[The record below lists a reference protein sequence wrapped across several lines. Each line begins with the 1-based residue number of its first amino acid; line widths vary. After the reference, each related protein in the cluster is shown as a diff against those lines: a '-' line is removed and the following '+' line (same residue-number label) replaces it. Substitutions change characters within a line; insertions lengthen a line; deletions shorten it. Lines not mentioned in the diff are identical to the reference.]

1 MAGRILIAHACCQ
14 KAAELEAAL
23 AAAGCEIFRADNLDA
38 ASHLLHQNPDV
49 LLLDMTL
56 AEQALAG
63 QLSALGSELE
73 LTETFCLRLLPQ
85 ERDFRQVQHLV
96 PFGCGT
102 IFPPG
107 TAEMILEQI
116 STLLRIKSAEMERNH
131 AQERLVLHRMEVEE
145 GLRSAAH
152 IQHTLLPSRAPDTP
166 AFDFAWR
173 FIPCETL
180 GGDLF
185 NLLPLSEDI
194 LLAYILDV
202 SGHGVSSAMVTVS
215 VFQSLSDRTSQ
226 LVKHPLDHPPYFRIA
241 DPAEVISALD
251 RVYPYERF
259 EKFFTIAY
267 LLLEPET
274 GRVRYCNGG
283 HPPPLL
289 MRSNGQVE
297 RLDAGGTLV
306 GMGGLLPFE
315 EGEID
320 LQPGDRIYLYSDG
333 ITEYAAPSGE
343 MFGEQRMINFFR
355 RHQQTPLEDSAE
367 GFIQNLMTFGEGQA
381 PDDDISLVCIH
392 FNAPAGSLRLAGE
405 HKRALRPKTNRV
417 LI

>member
-1 MAGRILIAHACCQ
+1 MAGRILIAHHCAEI
-14 KAAELEAAL
+14 AAELESSLSAAS
-23 AAAGCEIFRADNLDA
+23 CEVFRAENLCA
-38 ASHLLHQNPDV
+38 ASHLLHQHPDL
-49 LLLDMTL
+49 LLLDMHL
-56 AEQALAG
+56 AETASAEELFDLA
-63 QLSALGSELE
+63 ADLE
-73 LTETFCLRLLPQ
+73 LAETYCLRLCPPENDLVKM
-85 ERDFRQVQHLV
+85 RQLA
-96 PFGCGT
+96 PFACGT
-102 IFPPG
+102 ISPPG
-107 TAEMILEQI
+107 LGEQILEQI
-116 STLLRIKSAEMERNH
+116 NMLRRIKQAEAERNQ
-131 AQERLVLHRMEVEE
+131 AQELLLLHKMEVEE

-152 IQHTLLPSRAPDTP
+152 IQHALLPNQMPDTP

-173 FIPCETL
+173 FIPCETV

-194 LLAYILDV
+194 LLAYLLDV

-241 DPAEVISALD
+241 DPAEVVTALD
-251 RVYPYERF
+251 RIYPYERF

-289 MRSNGQVE
+289 VRSTGQLE
-297 RLDAGGTLV
+297 RLEAGGTLV

-315 EGEID
+315 EGEIH
-320 LQPGDRIYLYSDG
+320 LRPGDRIYLYSDG
-333 ITEYAAPSGE
+333 ITEYAAPSEE
-343 MFGEQRMINFFR
+343 MFGEQRLIDFFR
-355 RHQQTPLEDSAE
+355 RHQQAPLEETAE
-367 GFIQNLMTFGEGQA
+367 NFIRNLMDFGAGQA
-381 PDDDISLVCIH
+381 PTDDISLFCIH

-405 HKRALRPKTNRV
+405 HKRAVRRKAD
-417 LI
+417 